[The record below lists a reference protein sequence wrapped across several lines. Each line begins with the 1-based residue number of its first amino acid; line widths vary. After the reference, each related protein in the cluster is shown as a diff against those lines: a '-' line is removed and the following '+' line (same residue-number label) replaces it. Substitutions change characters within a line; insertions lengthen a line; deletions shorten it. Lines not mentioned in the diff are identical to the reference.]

1 MHYAMD
7 STRIP
12 ERIFRNGSQNSACLG
27 GAAVEFDRNNDRVRC
42 LFPKLVDSADS
53 SHIEHMK
60 SAQRSA
66 KANNAGRISMRFF
79 SPRDSIPKGFQNF
92 ERMETPDFEG
102 YAKVRE
108 AAVPFRANGMD
119 CVMTCLAMCR
129 MDRMGSSNTSMLKT
143 SSSHDQ
149 SGYYVRMAGS
159 KDAAELAGLF
169 RVFSKY
175 AADLSE
181 EGVGRTVASCPTMV
195 SVERTSGRVVS
206 ALVAEHIAVQTAGL
220 GSVNMVEIG
229 YIATL
234 PKHRRKGLMSA
245 MMELTVERARKNLGE
260 NGLIITY
267 EGYPGHPG
275 PIRAAVNAGGK
286 YGGYLNK
293 PVVLGSDVIG
303 DPDFKDLVLFYW

>member
-1 MHYAMD
+1 MD

-12 ERIFRNGSQNSACLG
+12 GAIFRNGSQNSACIG

-42 LFPKLVDSADS
+42 LFPKLVDSADL

-60 SAQRSA
+60 MAHECAERNS
-66 KANNAGRISMRFF
+66 AGRISMRFF
-79 SPRDSIPKGFQNF
+79 SPLASIPKSLDRF
-92 ERMETPDFEG
+92 EEMMIADFGG
-102 YAKVRE
+102 YKKTCE

-119 CVMTCLAMCR
+119 CVMTCLAACR
-129 MDRMGSSNTSMLKT
+129 MDRMGSSNTNILKT

-149 SGYYVRMAGS
+149 SGYYVRMAEK

-175 AADLSE
+175 VADLSE
-181 EGVGRTVASCPTMV
+181 EGVSRTVVSCPTMV
-195 SVERTSGRVVS
+195 SVERTGGRIVS
-206 ALVAEHIAVQTAGL
+206 ALVAEHIAVQIAGL
-220 GSVNMVEIG
+220 GPVNMVEIG
-229 YIATL
+229 YVATL

-245 MMELTVERARKNLGE
+245 MMEITVERAKKNLGE
-260 NGLIITY
+260 NGLMITY
-267 EGYPGHPG
+267 EGCPGHPG

-293 PVVLGSDVIG
+293 PVVLGSDVMG
-303 DPDFKDLVLFYW
+303 EPGFKDLALFYW